1 MGAYVNPVS
10 YTHLDVYKRQR
21 QLGIRGTSGGDEK
34 YCEDGKMG
42 GCLGYGMMRMIDAV
56 HRRLHK

>member
-1 MGAYVNPVS
+1 M
-10 YTHLDVYKRQR
+10 D
-21 QLGIRGTSGGDEK
+21 IRGTSGGDEK

-56 HRRLHK
+56 HRHLHK

>member
-1 MGAYVNPVS
+1 M
-10 YTHLDVYKRQR
+10 D
-21 QLGIRGTSGGDEK
+21 IRGTSGGDEK

-56 HRRLHK
+56 RCIAVYINR

>member
-1 MGAYVNPVS
+1 M
-10 YTHLDVYKRQR
+10 D
-21 QLGIRGTSGGDEK
+21 IRGTSGGDEK

-42 GCLGYGMMRMIDAV
+42 GCLGYGMMRMIDADDRCGAV